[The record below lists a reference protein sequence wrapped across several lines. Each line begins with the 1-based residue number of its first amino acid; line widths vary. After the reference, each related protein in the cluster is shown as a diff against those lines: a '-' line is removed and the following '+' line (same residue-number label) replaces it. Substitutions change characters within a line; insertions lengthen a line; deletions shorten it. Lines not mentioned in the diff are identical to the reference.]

1 MRATIMAESSADPL
15 HRSEQYGEGLPAPAL
30 ERIADGYVQ
39 VAPAIDVGETP
50 EGRRRLVPILGGTFR
65 GRLAGRVLPGG
76 TDFQLVK
83 SPSLVVLHAR
93 YVLETEQNELVYV
106 ENDAIRVASPELL
119 ARLNRGEQVDPAHI
133 YCRTRPRFETASK
146 SLAWLMESTFVGSA
160 TRAPD
165 CVQLA
170 FFRVL

>member
-1 MRATIMAESSADPL
+1 MTGSSTDDPR
-15 HRSEQYGEGLPAPAL
+15 HPPQEYAQGLPAPVL
-30 ERIADGYVQ
+30 ERVADCYVQ
-39 VAPAIDVGETP
+39 VAPPIDVGETP

-76 TDFQLVK
+76 TDYQLIK

-93 YVLETEQNELVYV
+93 YVLETEQNELVYI
-106 ENDAIRVASPELL
+106 ENDAIRVATPELL
-119 ARLNRGEQVDPAHI
+119 TRLNRGERVDPGHV

-146 SLAWLMESTFVGSA
+146 SLAWLMESTFVGTA

-165 CVQLA
+165 YVQLA

>member
-1 MRATIMAESSADPL
+1 MAGSSDD
-15 HRSEQYGEGLPAPAL
+15 REEQAQLAAGLPAPGL
-30 ERIADGYVQ
+30 ERIADCYVQ
-39 VAPAIDVGETP
+39 VAPPIDLGETP

-76 TDFQLVK
+76 TDFQLIK

-93 YVLETEQNELVYV
+93 YVLETEQKELVYI
-106 ENDAIRVASPELL
+106 ENDAIRVAPPELL

-146 SLAWLMESTFVGSA
+146 SLAWLMESTFVGTA

-165 CVQLA
+165 YVQLA